1 MTMIELFMRQ
11 PLAQAIGWA
20 LLQFVW
26 QGAVLGMLT
35 AVVLAFL
42 RRSASDIRYVVSTIG
57 LALMLTMPIVTAWQS
72 LESSRTRRA
81 VATAEAKGVAASAM
95 PSAISTRGLASTPA
109 TPEGITPGQPAPL
122 ADAVSWDPGTI
133 ESFVPW
139 MPLVV
144 FMWMCGVLLLS
155 LRLATGWLWVQAMK
169 RHRASPA
176 ADTWQHTARKLARQ
190 LHIGRPVRL
199 LESGAVGV
207 PTVIGWLRPVV
218 LLPVS
223 ALAALSPRQVEA
235 ILAHEL
241 AHIRRHDYL
250 VNLLQTLVETLLF
263 YHPAVWWLSRR
274 IRAERENC
282 CDDLAVS
289 LCGDPY
295 AYAKALADL
304 EELRGTSGRLALA
317 ATGGSLLQRVRRLVG
332 APSHAGRGP
341 GWAAGIAALLLM
353 TGVAAGAIGNELFLH
368 DRRSVIRSNANPGDN
383 DDRFDQRDAVQA
395 ANALH
400 DVRGATRAFAEG
412 AREATRAFV
421 KGAREATR
429 SLAEGAREASR
440 AVAGGARDA
449 TRALASESRR
459 LRSSQLRYESV
470 EPIPPVKPRPPQQVG
485 VLQVAVQSETPH
497 SPEWA
502 AVPEASAA
510 PQAPSAPEAPAAP
523 QAPAAPEGPR
533 SDGERS
539 HGNFSWSNAREK
551 VDVRYDGAIEFSDDD
566 TDVKRLSPNG
576 YLKIVDGGWFG
587 GHSVEFRADSSGRI
601 ERRFWIGS
609 SERPFEPE
617 GRRWLS
623 DALPRVIRQTGI
635 GASSRVARFLKA
647 GGPSAVL
654 AEISIIEGSW
664 AKRLYFGELLKTAS
678 LDASTRARV
687 LSQAGREIDSDFE
700 LATLLISS
708 ADQLVADDTSRKAY
722 LDAAR
727 SISSDFELRRVLS
740 SALKTRVAS
749 NPGLLANLLETS
761 QSIGSDFEEATLL
774 IDVVNAE
781 SIDGAARVPFFKAL
795 GTVESDFEHR
805 RVLSALGK
813 RGNLTDETVR
823 AMLESS
829 IAIGSDFEQATLLT
843 EIGDERQMSGATL
856 DAFFRAVGNIGSSFE
871 RSRVL
876 QAVLKRPDV
885 SSDVLVG
892 VLQALTDMK
901 GSFETSQ
908 VLQAMAS
915 HHRLTGQARDL
926 YIDIAGRLGQFEQGQ
941 ALTALVRADRT
952 DRK

>member
-11 PLAQAIGWA
+11 PMAQAIGWA

-26 QGAVLGMLT
+26 QGAVLGVLT

-72 LESSRTRRA
+72 LESSRTPRA
-81 VATAEAKGVAASAM
+81 VATAEAKGVPASAM

-109 TPEGITPGQPAPL
+109 TPEGITPAQPSPL

-144 FMWMCGVLLLS
+144 FVWMCGVLLLS

-169 RHRASPA
+169 RHRATPA
-176 ADTWQHTARKLARQ
+176 ADTWQQTARKLARQ

-218 LLPVS
+218 LLPIS

-304 EELRGTSGRLALA
+304 EELRGTSGRLVLA

-368 DRRSVIRSNANPGDN
+368 DGRSVIRSNANRWDN
-383 DDRFDQRDAVQA
+383 DDRFDLRDAVQA
-395 ANALH
+395 VNALH
-400 DVRGATRAFAEG
+400 DARGATRAFAEG
-412 AREATRAFV
+412 AREATRALM

-429 SLAEGAREASR
+429 SLAEGARDASR

-449 TRALASESRR
+449 TRALASESR
-459 LRSSQLRYESV
+459 LRRSQLRYQSS
-470 EPIPPVKPRPPQQVG
+470 EPIPPVEPRAPQRAR
-485 VLQVAVQSETPH
+485 AVRAAVRSETPDP
-497 SPEWA
+497 PEWA
-502 AVPEASAA
+502 AVPEAPAA

-533 SDGERS
+533 NDERS
-539 HGNFSWSNAREK
+539 HGNFSWSNGREK
-551 VDVRYDGAIEFSDDD
+551 VDVRYDGAIEFTDYD

-576 YLKIVDGGWFG
+576 YLKIADGGWLS
-587 GHSVEFRADSSGRI
+587 GHSVEFRADPSGRI

-623 DALPRVIRQTGI
+623 DTLPRVIRQTGI
-635 GASSRVARFLKA
+635 GAASRVERFLKA

-664 AKRLYFGELLKTAS
+664 AKRLYFSELLKAAN

-700 LATLLISS
+700 LATLLIAST
-708 ADQLVADDTSRKAY
+708 DQLVADDASRKAY

-761 QSIGSDFEEATLL
+761 QSIESDFEEATLL
-774 IDVVNAE
+774 IDVVKAE
-781 SIDGAARVPFFKAL
+781 SIDGAARAPFFKAL

-813 RGNLTDETVR
+813 RGNLPDETLR

-843 EIGDERQMSGATL
+843 EIGDERQMSGATR
-856 DAFFRAVGNIGSSFE
+856 DAFFRAVENIGSPFE

-892 VLQALTDMK
+892 VLHALTDMK

-908 VLQAMAS
+908 VLQTMAS

>member
-1 MTMIELFMRQ
+1 MAGCGPSFC
-11 PLAQAIGWA
+11 
-20 LLQFVW
+20 F
-26 QGAVLGMLT
+26 
-35 AVVLAFL
+35 
-42 RRSASDIRYVVSTIG
+42 RS
-57 LALMLTMPIVTAWQS
+57 
-72 LESSRTRRA
+72 
-81 VATAEAKGVAASAM
+81 
-95 PSAISTRGLASTPA
+95 
-109 TPEGITPGQPAPL
+109 
-122 ADAVSWDPGTI
+122 
-133 ESFVPW
+133 
-139 MPLVV
+139 
-144 FMWMCGVLLLS
+144 
-155 LRLATGWLWVQAMK
+155 
-169 RHRASPA
+169 
-176 ADTWQHTARKLARQ
+176 
-190 LHIGRPVRL
+190 
-199 LESGAVGV
+199 
-207 PTVIGWLRPVV
+207 
-218 LLPVS
+218 S
-223 ALAALSPRQVEA
+223 ALAALSPAQVEA

-274 IRAERENC
+274 IRTERENC

-368 DRRSVIRSNANPGDN
+368 DRRGVIRSNANPGDN

-395 ANALH
+395 VNALH

-412 AREATRAFV
+412 AREATRAFMR
-421 KGAREATR
+421 GAREATR
-429 SLAEGAREASR
+429 SLAEGAREAPQR
-440 AVAGGARDA
+440 FGA
-449 TRALASESRR
+449 
-459 LRSSQLRYESV
+459 
-470 EPIPPVKPRPPQQVG
+470 
-485 VLQVAVQSETPH
+485 LQVAVQSETPH

-502 AVPEASAA
+502 AVPEAPAA

-539 HGNFSWSNAREK
+539 QGNFSWSNAREK

-576 YLKIVDGGWFG
+576 YLKIVDGGWFS
-587 GHSVEFRADSSGRI
+587 GHTVEFRADSSGRI

-664 AKRLYFGELLKTAS
+664 AKRLYFGELLKAAS

-700 LATLLISS
+700 LATLLIAS

-761 QSIGSDFEEATLL
+761 ESIGSDFEEATLL

-781 SIDGAARVPFFKAL
+781 SIDGAARAPFFKAL

-813 RGNLTDETVR
+813 RGNLTDESVR

-892 VLQALTDMK
+892 VLHALTDMK